1 MEENEIG
8 FEEAAMPEAD
18 PILDDGQ
25 VEPQGD
31 IAPEPNYLDVDQYG
45 DYYAKVKVDG
55 EELDVPVAEALQGYQ
70 RQADYTRKTQ
80 ELSQRAEQ
88 VQFWETVDRAMQ
100 ADPQATLTF
109 LQNQYGIGQAQVAA
123 NTSYDSYD
131 SYSEPESNDWFT
143 DPSEQRIA
151 QLEQQLNGVTSYFQQ
166 QQATQVLEQV
176 VGHLQQKY
184 GEDFNPKDVVSEAV
198 RRGVADPRYLESIYK
213 EMAFDRLSTR
223 NQAESDMR
231 ARRAAD
237 EQSRT
242 TAARDAAATVGR
254 GTTSGAQVQ
263 TPAPATQPRTIQEA
277 WALAKQQ
284 TAS

>member
-1 MEENEIG
+1 VEENEIG
-8 FEEAAMPEAD
+8 FEEAVMPEAD

-25 VEPQGD
+25 VAPEGD

-100 ADPQATLTF
+100 ADPQATLQF

-123 NTSYDSYD
+123 NTSYDEPSY
-131 SYSEPESNDWFT
+131 EEDWFS
-143 DPSEQRIA
+143 DPSEKRIA
-151 QLEQQLNGVTSYFQQ
+151 QLENQLQGMQMHFET

-184 GEDFNPKDVVSEAV
+184 GEDFDPKAVVSEAV
-198 RRGVADPRYLESIYK
+198 RRGIPDPRYLEPLYK
-213 EMAFDRLSTR
+213 EMAFDRLNAQSR
-223 NQAESDMR
+223 AQADAG
-231 ARRAAD
+231 ARRAAED
-237 EQSRT
+237 QARR
-242 TAARDAAATVGR
+242 AAAQDAASTVGR

-263 TPAPATQPRTIQEA
+263 TNAPVTRPKTIQEA

>member
-31 IAPEPNYLDVDQYG
+31 IAPEPNYLDVDEYG
-45 DYYAKVKVDG
+45 EFYAKVKVDG
-55 EELDVPVAEALQGYQ
+55 EEMDVPVKEALQGYQ

-80 ELSQRAEQ
+80 ELSQRADQ

-100 ADPQATLTF
+100 ADPQATLAF

-123 NTSYDSYD
+123 NTA
-131 SYSEPESNDWFT
+131 YSEPEDDWFT
-143 DPSEQRIA
+143 DPSEKRIA
-151 QLEQQLNGVTSYFQQ
+151 QLENQLQNVQQHFEQ
-166 QQATQVLEQV
+166 QQASQLLDRV
-176 VGHLQQKY
+176 VGDLQQRY
-184 GEDFNPKDVVSEAV
+184 GEDFNPKDVISEAV
-198 RRGVADPRYLESIYK
+198 RRNISDPRALESIYK
-213 EMAFDRLSTR
+213 EMAFDRMMTR
-223 NQAESDMR
+223 NQAEADVR
-231 ARRAAD
+231 ARRTSQDQARQVAA
-237 EQSRT
+237 Q
-242 TAARDAAATVGR
+242 DAASTVSAG
-254 GTTSGAQVQ
+254 SGSRAAVQ
-263 TPAPATQPRTIQEA
+263 TPTPATRPRTIQEA

>member
-45 DYYAKVKVDG
+45 EFYAKVKVDG
-55 EELDVPVAEALQGYQ
+55 EEMDVPVKEALQGYQ

-100 ADPQATLTF
+100 ADPQATLAF

-123 NTSYDSYD
+123 NTA
-131 SYSEPESNDWFT
+131 YSEPEDDWFA
-143 DPSEQRIA
+143 DPSEKRIA
-151 QLEQQLNGVTSYFQQ
+151 QLESQLQSVQQHFEQ
-166 QQATQVLEQV
+166 QQASQLLDRV
-176 VGHLQQKY
+176 VGDLQQRY
-184 GEDFNPKDVVSEAV
+184 GEDFNPKEVISEAV
-198 RRGVADPRYLESIYK
+198 RRNISDPRALESIYK
-213 EMAFDRLSTR
+213 EMAFDRMMTR
-223 NQAESDMR
+223 NQAEADVR
-231 ARRAAD
+231 ARRASQDQAR
-237 EQSRT
+237 Q
-242 TAARDAAATVGR
+242 AAAQDAASTVSAG
-254 GTTSGAQVQ
+254 SGSRAAVQ
-263 TPAPATQPRTIQEA
+263 TPTPATRPRTIQEA

>member
-45 DYYAKVKVDG
+45 EFYAKVKVDG
-55 EELDVPVAEALQGYQ
+55 EEMDVPVKEALQGYQ

-80 ELSQRAEQ
+80 ELSQRADQ

-100 ADPQATLTF
+100 ADPQATLAF

-123 NTSYDSYD
+123 NTA
-131 SYSEPESNDWFT
+131 YSEPEDDWFT
-143 DPSEQRIA
+143 DPSEKRIA
-151 QLEQQLNGVTSYFQQ
+151 QLENQLQNVQQHFEQ
-166 QQATQVLEQV
+166 QQASQLLDRV
-176 VGHLQQKY
+176 VGDLQQRY
-184 GEDFNPKDVVSEAV
+184 GEDFNPKDVISEAV
-198 RRGVADPRYLESIYK
+198 RRNISDPRALESIYK
-213 EMAFDRLSTR
+213 EMAFDRMMTR
-223 NQAESDMR
+223 NQAEADVR
-231 ARRAAD
+231 ARRASQDQAR
-237 EQSRT
+237 Q
-242 TAARDAAATVGR
+242 AAAQDAASTVSAG
-254 GTTSGAQVQ
+254 SGSRAAVQ
-263 TPAPATQPRTIQEA
+263 TPTPATRPRTIQEA

>member
-45 DYYAKVKVDG
+45 EFYAKVKVDG
-55 EELDVPVAEALQGYQ
+55 EEMDVPVKEALQGYQ

-80 ELSQRAEQ
+80 ELSQRADQ

-100 ADPQATLTF
+100 ADPQATLAF

-123 NTSYDSYD
+123 NTA
-131 SYSEPESNDWFT
+131 YSEPEDDWFT
-143 DPSEQRIA
+143 DPSEKRIA
-151 QLEQQLNGVTSYFQQ
+151 QLENQLQNVQQHFEQ
-166 QQATQVLEQV
+166 QQASQLLDRV
-176 VGHLQQKY
+176 VGDLQQRY
-184 GEDFNPKDVVSEAV
+184 GEDFNPKDVISEAV
-198 RRGVADPRYLESIYK
+198 RRNISDPRALESIYK
-213 EMAFDRLSTR
+213 EIAFDRMMTR
-223 NQAESDMR
+223 NQAEADVR
-231 ARRAAD
+231 ARRTSQDQARQVAA
-237 EQSRT
+237 Q
-242 TAARDAAATVGR
+242 DAASTVSAG
-254 GTTSGAQVQ
+254 SGSRAAVQ
-263 TPAPATQPRTIQEA
+263 TPTPATRPRTIQEA

>member
-45 DYYAKVKVDG
+45 EFYAKVKVDG
-55 EELDVPVAEALQGYQ
+55 EEMDVPVKEALQGYQ

-80 ELSQRAEQ
+80 ELSQRADQ

-100 ADPQATLTF
+100 ADPQATLEF

-123 NTSYDSYD
+123 NTA
-131 SYSEPESNDWFT
+131 YSEPEDDWFT
-143 DPSEQRIA
+143 DPSEKRIA
-151 QLEQQLNGVTSYFQQ
+151 QLENQLQNVQQHFEQ
-166 QQATQVLEQV
+166 QQASQLLDRV
-176 VGHLQQKY
+176 VGDLQQRY
-184 GEDFNPKDVVSEAV
+184 GEDFNPKDVISEAV
-198 RRGVADPRYLESIYK
+198 RRNISDPRALESIYK
-213 EMAFDRLSTR
+213 EMAFDRMMTR
-223 NQAESDMR
+223 NQAEADVR
-231 ARRAAD
+231 ARRASQDQAR
-237 EQSRT
+237 Q
-242 TAARDAAATVGR
+242 TAAQDAASTVSAG
-254 GTTSGAQVQ
+254 SGSRAAVQ
-263 TPAPATQPRTIQEA
+263 APTPATRPRTIQEA
-277 WALAKQQ
+277 WELAKQQ